1 MKLHDLQGVNHQI
14 GGSPAAAATAVTA
27 ETIIGM
33 APFTSNVVG
42 AYYIPAAAMAGAASN
57 NRSLS
62 IVNRG
67 AAGAGMT
74 ALATITYTGGI
85 NGTALIANVMTLG
98 PDVSMQL
105 NDIITVQALVNGTG
119 LPLPAGGLIR
129 VNVAGG

>member
-1 MKLHDLQGVNHQI
+1 MKLHDLQGINHTF
-14 GGSPAAAATAVTA
+14 GGSPAVAATAVTA

-33 APFTSNVVG
+33 APFKANVLG
-42 AYYIPAAAMAGAASN
+42 AYYIPAAAMAGAAAN

-62 IVNRG
+62 VVNRG
-67 AAGAGMT
+67 AAGAGVT

-98 PDVSMQL
+98 ADVAVQA

-119 LPLPAGGLIR
+119 LPLPAGGFVR
-129 VNVAGG
+129 VNLAGG